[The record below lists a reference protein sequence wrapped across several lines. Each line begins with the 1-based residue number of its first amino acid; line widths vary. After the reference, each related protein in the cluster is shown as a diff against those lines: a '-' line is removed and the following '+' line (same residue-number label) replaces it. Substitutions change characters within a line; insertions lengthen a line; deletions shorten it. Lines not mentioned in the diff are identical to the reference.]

1 MKNNY
6 IYTCV
11 DELTDKY
18 CTCNPFELM
27 DALGIQCAASNLEHL
42 KGYCVIIYG
51 IKFVAINENLS
62 PQERRI
68 VAAHELGHIIL
79 HSDRLKAA
87 AHEDMNIYNIA
98 DKTEYQAN
106 LFAADLL
113 ICDDEVNKL
122 ANQEGMDYYTIAKCL
137 STNPQLLAFKLLSMA
152 KRGYNY
158 NFPIP
163 PKSTFLA

>member
-1 MKNNY
+1 MKNY

-11 DELTDKY
+11 EELIDKY
-18 CTCNPFELM
+18 NTSNPFELM
-27 DALGIQCAASNLEHL
+27 DALGIQCESSNLEHL

-51 IKFVAINENLS
+51 IKFVAINENL
-62 PQERRI
+62 PLQERKI

-87 AHEDMNIYNIA
+87 AHEDMNIYNIS

-113 ICDDEVNKL
+113 IGDEEVDNL
-122 ANQEGMDYYTIAKCL
+122 ARQDGMDYFSIAKCL
-137 STNPQLLAFKLLSMA
+137 STNPQLLGFKLFSMA
-152 KRGYNY
+152 KRGFNY
-158 NFPIP
+158 HFQIP